1 MIETTARMQS
11 QSFAVGEHSMG
22 AGRRRFLTGLGFAA
36 AGAAMASP
44 AIADPAPD
52 VEWRLTS
59 SFVSSLDLIYGAAET
74 LSKAVLDLTDGH
86 FSIKVAPAGE
96 IAPALEALEAVADGK
111 AECAHTALAYY
122 WGKDPSFVFAS
133 STPFGMNARQHE
145 AWLTEGGGGDLIDE
159 FLADRKVFA
168 LPAGNT
174 GGQMAGWFRKE
185 IRTPQDLN
193 GLKVRI
199 GGFAG
204 KIFQMLG
211 AEPVAI
217 PKDDIYGALESRSL
231 DAFEWVGPYDDEK
244 FGDRKEG
251 PKQVVSK
258 VAPYYYYPG
267 WWKGGFQLHLLV
279 SRDKFEALP
288 KPYQSALRAGA
299 AIANASVLARYD
311 ASNPGALKRL
321 VVGGAELRLF
331 PQDVMEACYKT
342 ANDLYGQLGAD
353 NPRFKKIADSYM
365 AFRAD
370 QYLWWQVAEYS
381 FDNFMIRQR
390 RGKS

>member
-1 MIETTARMQS
+1 
-11 QSFAVGEHSMG
+11 MG
-22 AGRRRFLTGLGFAA
+22 AGRRQFLTGLGFAA
-36 AGAAMASP
+36 AGAAIASP
-44 AIADPAPD
+44 AFADPTPD

-59 SFVSSLDLIYGAAET
+59 SFVSSLDLIYGGAET

-96 IAPALEALEAVADGK
+96 IAPALEALDAVADGK

-122 WGKDPSFVFAS
+122 WSKDPSFVFAS
-133 STPFGMNARQHE
+133 SAPFGMNARQHQ
-145 AWLTEGGGGDLIDE
+145 AWLAEGGGGDLIDE

-168 LPAGNT
+168 VPAGNT

-185 IRTPQDLN
+185 IRTPQDFT

-204 KIFQMLG
+204 KILQTLG

-217 PKDDIYGALESRSL
+217 PKDGVYAALEGGTL

-244 FGDRKEG
+244 FGDRKDA

-267 WWKGGFQLHLLV
+267 WWKGGMQMHLVV

-311 ASNPGALKRL
+311 AANPGALKRL

-331 PQDVMEACYKT
+331 PQEVMEACYKT

-353 NPRFKKIADSYM
+353 NPRFKKIADSFL
-365 AFRAD
+365 AFRSD
-370 QYLWWQVAEYS
+370 QYLWWQVEEYS

-390 RGKS
+390 RAKS

>member
-1 MIETTARMQS
+1 
-11 QSFAVGEHSMG
+11 MG
-22 AGRRRFLTGLGFAA
+22 AGRRQFLTGLGLAA

-59 SFVSSLDLIYGAAET
+59 SFVSSLDLIYGGAEM

-86 FSIKVAPAGE
+86 FVIKVTPAGE
-96 IAPALEALEAVADGK
+96 IAPALEALDAVADGK
-111 AECAHTALAYY
+111 AECAHTALAYC
-122 WGKDPSFVFAS
+122 WSKDPSFIFAS

-145 AWLTEGGGGDLIDE
+145 AWLSEGGGGDLIDE

-185 IRTPQDLN
+185 IRTSQDFT

-204 KIFQMLG
+204 KILQTLG
-211 AEPVAI
+211 AEPVAM
-217 PKDDIYGALESRSL
+217 PKDGVYGALEGGSL

-244 FGDRKEG
+244 FGDRKDG

-267 WWKGGFQLHLLV
+267 WWKGGMQMHLVV
-279 SRDKFEALP
+279 SKDKFEALP

-311 ASNPGALKRL
+311 AANPGALKRL

-342 ANDLYGQLGAD
+342 ANDLYGQLSAD
-353 NPRFKKIADSYM
+353 NPRFKKIADSYL
-365 AFRAD
+365 AFRSD

-390 RGKS
+390 RAKS